1 VRAGSETALVSI
13 AAPRQRHCRRKLA
26 AACAIASAGLVL
38 QSLSHWSDTHAL
50 MINESESLPNWA
62 FLVEAGR
69 FPRRGEYVVFH
80 PGRDPLVARYFGG
93 KPAAFAKI
101 AYGLPGDMV
110 SRSGA
115 DVLVNGQKVARL
127 KPFTR
132 RGDPL
137 AGGPTGRIP
146 DGCVYAGSPHPDGF
160 DSRYAAIGFVCR
172 DRIAGVGRPIL

>member
-1 VRAGSETALVSI
+1 MRADSETAPMSI
-13 AAPRQRHCRRKLA
+13 AAPRQRHCRGKLG
-26 AACAIASAGLVL
+26 AACAIVSAGLVL
-38 QSLSHWSDTHAL
+38 LSLSHWSATHAL

-62 FLVEAGR
+62 FVVEAGR
-69 FPRRGEYVVFH
+69 FPKRGEYVVFH

-101 AYGLPGDMV
+101 AYGLPGDWV

-115 DVLVNGQKVARL
+115 DVLVNGHKVARL

-137 AGGPTGRIP
+137 AGGAIGRIP